1 MENVYLKKIVRKA
14 NDKKI
19 HNTYNFQHFSYVW
32 EASKNM
38 QVSNT

>member
-1 MENVYLKKIVRKA
+1 MENVYLKNIVRRPRKA

-19 HNTYNFQHFSYVW
+19 HNTYNFQHFWYVR

-38 QVSNT
+38 